1 MIKNGEELAKKIND
15 LKADN
20 KLDLASGEDLSIGIM
35 NLVSLEEHFFFSY
48 GKTKDPKFLE
58 LLNDVRKMRAELLK
72 EIVKDPKGEIWCIS
86 KHLLAASMRI
96 MEVATKKLQQNEN
109 ELAKNL
115 FDKSYDLYS
124 LFWALNLKLIDIKD
138 VESGIPG
145 AEVTLPTGEDK
156 EKIVNNPGTSL
167 FSKLGSIVK
176 NLVDCCKE

>member
-72 EIVKDPKGEIWCIS
+72 EIVKDPKGEI
-86 KHLLAASMRI
+86 
-96 MEVATKKLQQNEN
+96 
-109 ELAKNL
+109 
-115 FDKSYDLYS
+115 
-124 LFWALNLKLIDIKD
+124 
-138 VESGIPG
+138 
-145 AEVTLPTGEDK
+145 
-156 EKIVNNPGTSL
+156 
-167 FSKLGSIVK
+167 
-176 NLVDCCKE
+176 